1 MKMTMIAAITAAS
14 LSACASVGIT
24 HQEST
29 KAMIVA
35 ESGFNAAVHAERQAK
50 AAGVLKGAKA
60 AEADALV
67 AKAYAALKVARIS
80 YRAGGTPSTVDIVI
94 LTTQIIDL
102 TR

>member
-1 MKMTMIAAITAAS
+1 
-14 LSACASVGIT
+14 
-24 HQEST
+24 
-29 KAMIVA
+29 
-35 ESGFNAAVHAERQAK
+35 
-50 AAGVLKGAKA
+50 VLKGAKA